1 MIEKFKTIEN
11 DYISESA
18 KIMAANASSRP
29 NPKINE
35 EQELLVMISKITDDK
50 TMLEVRDLYHS
61 QYHAYDFDTYL
72 YLLRK
77 LCDILLSGTP
87 KDYAYRLI
95 DADVR
100 RIYYNIIHY

>member
-11 DYISESA
+11 NYIIEIA
-18 KIMAANASSRP
+18 KLMAAAANSRTDP
-29 NPKINE
+29 RIDE
-35 EQELLVMISKITDDK
+35 EQKLLVMISKITDDK

-77 LCDILLSGTP
+77 LYDLLSSGTP

-100 RIYYNIIHY
+100 RIYYNIMHS

>member
-1 MIEKFKTIEN
+1 MDKKSKTIEN
-11 DYISESA
+11 DYISKIA
-18 KIMAANASSRP
+18 KSMAIAAQFRP
-29 NPKINE
+29 DPKMKE
-35 EQELLVMISKITDDK
+35 EQELSVLISNITDDK
-50 TMLEVRDLYHS
+50 TMMEIRDLYHS
-61 QYHAYDFDTYL
+61 QHHAYDFDTYL

-100 RIYYNIIHY
+100 RIYYNIMHS

>member
-50 TMLEVRDLYHS
+50 TMLEVRNMYHS
-61 QYHAYDFDTYL
+61 QYNVYDFDTYL
-72 YLLRK
+72 CFLRK
-77 LCDILLSGTP
+77 LCNLFSSGTP
-87 KDYAYRLI
+87 KYFAYALI
-95 DADVR
+95 DADIR
-100 RIYYNIIHY
+100 RICYDIMHF